1 MTLPVVFFVLVGA
14 VSVAA
19 AIGVVTSKQ
28 PVHSALYLLLN
39 FVTLSIFYVMLDA
52 QFLAAIQIVIY
63 AGGIVILILF
73 VIMLLGSEELK
84 VEPDNRPWTAYA
96 GLVLGVVMLAAI
108 SMSLL
113 DAFAGTEANASAIEG
128 GVPEVIGIA
137 LFTQYVLPFELTAVL
152 ILVAL
157 LGALLLG
164 RHSRVQR

>member
-1 MTLPVVFFVLVGA
+1 MTLPVLFFVLVA
-14 VSVAA
+14 AISIAA
-19 AIGVVTSKQ
+19 AIGVVTSNQ

-39 FVTLSIFYVMLDA
+39 FVTLSIFYIMLDA

-73 VIMLLGSEELK
+73 VIMLLGSEELNIDP
-84 VEPDNRPWTAYA
+84 ETRPWTAYA
-96 GLVLGVVMLAAI
+96 GLVLGVVMLATI
-108 SMSLL
+108 SMSMI
-113 DAFAGTEANASAIEG
+113 DAFSGVEANASAIEG
-128 GVPEVIGIA
+128 GVPEVIGTA

-164 RHSRVQR
+164 RNKRVQS